1 MHTSIY
7 QKWFS
12 LENRKVAIEEA
23 IKKKSKVEDLQDI
36 VIRLEQENE
45 RLRIDNERL
54 RLQMGHSLIKIEL
67 G

>member
-1 MHTSIY
+1 
-7 QKWFS
+7 
-12 LENRKVAIEEA
+12 
-23 IKKKSKVEDLQDI
+23 VEDLQDM

-67 G
+67 R